1 MKKLGVWHDDVVV
14 FDRFDDVGAR
24 SPGFLGYLLFPTCL
38 YAISGTRTPTSIKIS
53 VGVNPWGKEKRR
65 HDIGE
70 LCARHGGG
78 GHAVVG
84 GVTLRGDELSRARET
99 LAQMVRELTT

>member
-1 MKKLGVWHDDVVV
+1 VV
-14 FDRFDDVGAR
+14 DRFADVGAR
-24 SPGFLGYLLFPTCL
+24 SPGFLGYLLYPTCL
-38 YAISGTRTPTSIKIS
+38 YAVSATRTTTSIKIT
-53 VGVNPWGKEKRR
+53 VGVNPWTTKQRR

-84 GVTLRGDELSRARET
+84 GVTLQPDELTRAQAT
-99 LAQMVRELTT
+99 IQSLVRELATGSDP